1 MIYQEMTNESIVK
14 EIERLKK
21 EKNAVILAHYYSRP
35 EIQDISDFLGDS
47 LALSQEAGKT
57 KADIILFCGVNF
69 MAETASIISPDK
81 KVIVPD
87 NRAGCSLAESI
98 TGEDIEEWRA
108 VNPEGVVVSYV
119 NTTAEVKAHTD
130 ICCTSAN
137 ALTVV
142 NSISEDKKIFFVP
155 DKNLGAYINLKTG
168 RNMDLWQG
176 DCCVHERFDSAAI
189 KEMAEK
195 YPLAD
200 ILIHPESKCSGDPVI
215 LAMPQTFFYS
225 TSGMLR
231 HISQSEKR
239 QFVIMTEREIIHE
252 MKKIHPEK
260 EYISAGE
267 RALCGQM
274 KRNTIE
280 KVLLALQNE
289 APEIKVEGE
298 LRERAWKSIQRMLE
312 I

>member
-1 MIYQEMTNESIVK
+1 MTTESIVK

-47 LALSQEAGKT
+47 LALSQEAART
-57 KADIILFCGVNF
+57 DADIILFCGVNF
-69 MAETASIISPDK
+69 MAETASIISPGK

-98 TGEDIEEWRA
+98 TGEDIEEWRGE
-108 VNPEGVVVSYV
+108 NPDGVVVSYV
-119 NTTAEVKAHTD
+119 NTTADVKAHTD

-137 ALTVV
+137 ALKVV
-142 NSISEDKKIFFVP
+142 NSIPPDKKILFVP

-168 RNMDLWQG
+168 RNMELWEG
-176 DCCVHERFDSAAI
+176 DCCVHERFRSDDI
-189 KEMAEK
+189 TDMAK
-195 YPLAD
+195 RYPHAD
-200 ILIHPESKCSGDPVI
+200 ILIHPESHCSGDPAI
-215 LAMPQTFFYS
+215 LAMEQTFFYS
-225 TSGMLR
+225 TAGMLK
-231 HISQSEKR
+231 HISASEKK
-239 QFVIMTEREIIHE
+239 QFVIMTEREIIHQ
-252 MKKIHPEK
+252 MQKMHPDR
-260 EYISAGE
+260 EYISAGP

-289 APEIKVEGE
+289 APEIKVEQN
-298 LRERAWKSIQRMLE
+298 LRERAWRSIQRVLE

>member
-1 MIYQEMTNESIVK
+1 MTTESIVK

-47 LALSQEAGKT
+47 LALSQEAART
-57 KADIILFCGVNF
+57 DADIILFCGVNF
-69 MAETASIISPDK
+69 MAETASIISPGK

-98 TGEDIEEWRA
+98 TGEDIEEWRGE
-108 VNPEGVVVSYV
+108 NPDGVVVSYV
-119 NTTAEVKAHTD
+119 NTTADVKAHTD

-137 ALTVV
+137 ALKVV
-142 NSISEDKKIFFVP
+142 NSIPPDKKILFVP

-168 RNMDLWQG
+168 RNMELWEG
-176 DCCVHERFDSAAI
+176 DCCVHERFRSEDI
-189 KEMAEK
+189 TDMAK
-195 YPLAD
+195 RYPDAD
-200 ILIHPESKCSGDPVI
+200 ILIHPESHCSGDPAI
-215 LAMPQTFFYS
+215 LAMEQTFFYS
-225 TSGMLR
+225 TAGMLK
-231 HISQSEKR
+231 HISASEKK
-239 QFVIMTEREIIHE
+239 QFVIMTEREIIHQ
-252 MKKIHPEK
+252 MQKMHPDR
-260 EYISAGE
+260 EYISAGPS
-267 RALCGQM
+267 ALCGQM

-289 APEIKVEGE
+289 APEIKVEQN
-298 LRERAWKSIQRMLE
+298 LRERAWRSIQRMLE